1 MISYGKLASK
11 AEVSADLKALAVGDS
26 NIPVEVLEL
35 AKAAA
40 IGLLPAV
47 TGDGV
52 NIAFDVNVVPPL
64 NAAQIYIQIT
74 GKTIA

>member
-11 AEVSADLKALAVGDS
+11 EVVSGEIQALAVGDT
-26 NIPVEVLEL
+26 NIPVGVLEAAKIAVL
-35 AKAAA
+35 A
-40 IGLLPAV
+40 LLPTVA
-47 TGDGV
+47 GNGV

-74 GKTIA
+74 GKNAT